1 MVLLYYIG
9 KKGVIFLNKS
19 VFLISIGFVLIFIIQ
34 VMHFLSKLSGI
45 TFMKEG
51 EVVSGPDIGIT
62 MYIIPALF
70 LLFGFYFFIKER
82 KL

>member
-9 KKGVIFLNKS
+9 KKGVVFLNKS
-19 VFLISIGFVLIFIIQ
+19 IFLISIGFVLIFIIQ

-70 LLFGFYFFIKER
+70 LLFGFYSFFKER